1 MKFVHLHV
9 HSHYSL
15 LDGLSKIPDLVA
27 KAKEQGAEA
36 LALTDHGVMYGIIEF
51 YETCKKVGIKPILG
65 TEVYIVEGKLEQKE
79 NIPGKHR
86 YFHLTLLAKNYAGYL
101 NLMKITTKAH
111 IDGYYYKPRIDHEFL
126 EQHSE
131 GIIALSGC
139 LKGELP
145 TAIVEGNLT
154 KAKEVIQWHQKV
166 FKDDYYIEVQ
176 YHPNIPDQIKANIGL
191 KAIAK
196 EFSVPLIASTDSHYI
211 RPEDAEAHEVLLC
224 VQTGAKL
231 ADEKRF
237 SMKGEI
243 FDLTDP
249 SVIAEAFAD
258 TPEVIANTQKVADKC
273 NVELELDKII
283 LPSFDLPDGETGH
296 KDYLRKLVDSGVKEY
311 FGDQPSK
318 EVLERIEYELGV
330 IHQMQYETYF
340 LVVADLV
347 GWAKAH
353 GVLVGPGRG
362 SGAASLVS
370 YVLKITDIN
379 PLDYDLIFERFLNPS
394 RISMPDFDIDFA
406 DDRRG
411 EVINYVVEKY
421 GKDRVSQIVTFGT
434 MAARASLRDTARTM
448 GMSYTEVDR
457 IAKLIPFG
465 LSLSEA
471 ISAVDELKD
480 LYAQN
485 EQVRSLIDLAKRLEG
500 VVRHTSVHAAGV
512 VIADKP
518 LVNYTPLQ
526 VASKG
531 DISYVT
537 QYSMFPIEK
546 LGLLKIDFLG
556 LKNLTIIKNTLRII
570 RKTKEKEID
579 ISKIPLTDP
588 KVFELFARGETTGV
602 FQFESEGMKRN
613 LQELRPTVFTDIIAM
628 VALYRPGPMALI
640 PDFIERKHGTKRTEY
655 LHPRLEPIL
664 KETYGIA
671 VYQEQV
677 LRIARD
683 LCGFSLGEA
692 DILRKAIGKKIATL
706 LMEQKKKFIEGGVAN
721 GISKGIAEELFEFVE
736 PFAEYGFNKAHA
748 TSYALIAYQTA
759 YLKRHFPS
767 EFLAALM
774 TSDQNDLDKV
784 AKDIAES
791 ERFGSKVLPPSV
803 NESFTDFAV
812 VKETGNIRFGLNV
825 IKNVGRKVSDLIVEE
840 RGERG
845 PYKDIADFLKRVPK
859 EALNKKVL
867 ESLSKAG
874 ALEEFGDRK
883 EFLENVDTMLEF
895 VGTRDKQGDINQIG
909 IFGEGVIAAS
919 IFQLKPATC
928 STEKERLS
936 WEKELLGTFV
946 SKHPLK
952 EILPRLKKTNVN
964 TTDISSLHEDSDG
977 KVIKLG
983 GMVSVVQK
991 VNTKNGEPMAFL
1003 KFEDLT
1009 GSLEVIVFPKILQAH
1024 SSLFTLDKILIIDG
1038 KVNVKDKTHEEGTET
1053 IVRSEAKVIAESVIE
1068 VTDEYL
1074 AKAETITN
1082 LQNNNSNSYSTD
1094 KANNSQVPT
1103 NTLREE
1109 NGSLIIRLPM
1119 VFDKARL
1126 LLIKQILEKNS
1137 GDLAVQLEAFDKGR
1151 WRKIKTITR
1160 AKYSPELEK
1169 ELDLALS

>member
-15 LDGLSKIPDLVA
+15 LDGLSKIPDLVN
-27 KAKEQGAEA
+27 KAKEQGADA

-51 YETCKKVGIKPILG
+51 YETCKKAGIKPILG
-65 TEVYIVEGKLEQKE
+65 CEIYIVEGKLEQKE
-79 NIPGKHR
+79 NIPGRHR
-86 YFHLTLLAKNYAGYL
+86 YAHLTLLAKNYTGYL
-101 NLMKITTKAH
+101 NLMQITTKAH
-111 IDGYYYKPRIDHEFL
+111 IDGYYYRPRIDHEFL
-126 EQHSE
+126 KQHSE

-145 TAIVEGNLT
+145 TAIVEGNLD
-154 KAKEVIQWHQKV
+154 KAREIIKWHQQV
-166 FKDDYYIEVQ
+166 FGSDYYIEVQ
-176 YHPNIPDQIKANIGL
+176 HHPNLPDQIKANAGL
-191 KAIAK
+191 KTLAR
-196 EFSVPLIASTDSHYI
+196 EFGLPMVASTDSHYI
-211 RPEDAEAHEVLLC
+211 KAEDAEAHEVLLC

-231 ADEKRF
+231 TDEKRF

-249 SVIAEAFAD
+249 AIIAEAFAD
-258 TPEVIANTQKVADKC
+258 IPEVISNTQKIANEC
-273 NVELELDKII
+273 NVELELGKII
-283 LPSFDLPDGETGH
+283 LPKFDLPDGETSH
-296 KDYLRKLVDSGVKEY
+296 AEYLRKLVDSGIKEY
-311 FGDQPSK
+311 FGDQPSS
-318 EVLERIEYELGV
+318 EVVDRIEYELGV
-330 IHQMQYETYF
+330 IHQMNYEPYF
-340 LVVADLV
+340 LVVNDLV
-347 GWAKAH
+347 DWAKAH
-353 GVLVGPGRG
+353 GVVVGPGRG

-434 MAARASLRDTARTM
+434 MAARASVRDTGRTM
-448 GMSYTEVDR
+448 GMSYMEVDR

-465 LSLSEA
+465 LSLDEA
-471 ISAVDELKD
+471 FKAVDELKN
-480 LYAQN
+480 LY
-485 EQVRSLIDLAKRLEG
+485 EQDSNVRTLIDLAKKLEG

-512 VIADKP
+512 IIADKP

-526 VASKG
+526 IASKG
-531 DISYVT
+531 DISYVS

-556 LKNLTIIKNTLRII
+556 LKNLTIIKNALRIV
-570 RKTKEKEID
+570 RKTKDKEID

-588 KVFELFARGETTGV
+588 KVFELFAKGETTGV

-613 LQELRPTVFTDIIAM
+613 LQELRPTVFSDIIAM
-628 VALYRPGPMALI
+628 VALYRPGPIALI
-640 PDFIERKHGTKRTEY
+640 PDFIERKHGIKRTEY
-655 LHPRLEPIL
+655 LHPKLEPIL

-721 GISKGIAEELFEFVE
+721 GVSRGIAEKLFEFVE
-736 PFAEYGFNKAHA
+736 PFAAYGFNKAHA

-759 YLKRHFPS
+759 YLKYYFPS

-774 TSDQNDLDKV
+774 TSDQGDLDKV
-784 AKDIAES
+784 AKNIAEA
-791 ERFGSKVLPPSV
+791 EHMGIKVLPPSV

-840 RGERG
+840 RKELG
-845 PYKDIADFLKRVPK
+845 PYKDIAEFLSRVPK

-883 EFLENVDTMLEF
+883 EFLENVDTMIEF
-895 VGTRDKQGDINQIG
+895 VGFRDKHNNINQTG
-909 IFGEGVIAAS
+909 IFGDGVITTS
-919 IFQLKPATC
+919 KFQLKPATH
-928 STEKERLS
+928 STEKECLS
-936 WEKELLGTFV
+936 WEKELLGAFV

-952 EILPRLKKTNVN
+952 EIIPRLKMTNVV
-964 TTDISSLHEDSDG
+964 TTNISSLHEDSDG

-983 GMVSVVQK
+983 GMVSAVQK

-1024 SSLFTLDKILIIDG
+1024 STLLTLDKILLIEG
-1038 KVNVKDKTHEEGTET
+1038 RVNVKDKVHEDGGET
-1053 IVRSEAKVIAESVIE
+1053 IVRSEAKVIAESVTE

-1074 AKAETITN
+1074 AKAEIATN
-1082 LQNNNSNSYSTD
+1082 LQKERLGNHQANETNDNQVSASN
-1094 KANNSQVPT
+1094 
-1103 NTLREE
+1103 LRED

-1119 VFDKARL
+1119 VFDYAKL
-1126 LLIKQILEKNS
+1126 LLIKQILERNS
-1137 GDLAVQLEAFDKGR
+1137 GDLAVQLEVFSSGKWKR
-1151 WRKIKTITR
+1151 IKTITR

-1169 ELDLALS
+1169 DLDMVL

>member
-15 LDGLSKIPDLVA
+15 LDGLSKIPDLVN
-27 KAKEQGAEA
+27 KAKEQGANA

-51 YETCKKVGIKPILG
+51 YETCKKAGIKPILG
-65 TEVYIVEGKLEQKE
+65 CEIYIVEGKLEQKE
-79 NIPGKHR
+79 NIPGRHK

-101 NLMKITTKAH
+101 NLMEITTKAH
-111 IDGYYYKPRIDHEFL
+111 IDGYYYRPRIDHEFL
-126 EQHSE
+126 EKHSE
-131 GIIALSGC
+131 GLIAMSGC

-145 TAIVEGNLT
+145 TAIVEGNLD
-154 KAKEVIQWHQKV
+154 KAREIIKWHQQV
-166 FKDDYYIEVQ
+166 FGSDYYIEVQ
-176 YHPNIPDQIKANIGL
+176 HHPNIPDQIKANTGL
-191 KAIAK
+191 KAVAK
-196 EFSVPLIASTDSHYI
+196 EFNLPMIASTDSHYI
-211 RPEDAEAHEVLLC
+211 KAEDAEAHEVLLC
-224 VQTGAKL
+224 VQTSAKL
-231 ADEKRF
+231 ADENRF

-249 SVIAEAFAD
+249 EIIAEAFAD
-258 TPEVIANTQKVADKC
+258 SPEVITNTQKIADEC
-273 NVELELDKII
+273 NVELELGKII
-283 LPSFDLPDGETGH
+283 LPKFDLPEGETSH
-296 KDYLRKLVDSGVKEY
+296 AEYLKKLVDAGVKEY
-311 FGDQPSK
+311 FGDNPTK
-318 EVLERIEYELGV
+318 EIVDRIEYELGV
-330 IHQMQYETYF
+330 VHQMNYEPYF
-340 LVVADLV
+340 LVVHDLV
-347 GWAKAH
+347 SWAKAH
-353 GVLVGPGRG
+353 GVVVGPGRG

-434 MAARASLRDTARTM
+434 MAARASVRDTGRTM

-465 LSLSEA
+465 LSLDEA
-471 ISAVDELKD
+471 FKAVDELKN
-480 LYAQN
+480 LY
-485 EQVRSLIDLAKRLEG
+485 EQDSNVRTLIDLAKKLEG

-512 VIADKP
+512 IIADKP

-526 VASKG
+526 IASKG
-531 DISYVT
+531 DISYVS

-556 LKNLTIIKNTLRII
+556 LKNLTIIKNALRIV

-588 KVFELFARGETTGV
+588 GVFGLFAKGETTGV

-613 LQELRPTVFTDIIAM
+613 LQTLRPTVFSDIIAM

-640 PDFIERKHGTKRTEY
+640 PDFIDRKHGIKKTEY
-655 LHPRLEPIL
+655 LHPKLEPIL

-677 LRIARD
+677 LRIAKD

-692 DILRKAIGKKIATL
+692 DILRKAIGKKDSAL
-706 LMEQKKKFIEGGVAN
+706 LMEQKKKFIDGGIAN
-721 GISKGIAEELFEFVE
+721 GVSKGIAEKLFEFVE
-736 PFAEYGFNKAHA
+736 PFAKYGFNKAHA

-759 YLKRHFPS
+759 YLKYYFPS

-774 TSDQNDLDKV
+774 TSDQGDLDKV
-784 AKDIAES
+784 AKDIAEA
-791 ERFGSKVLPPSV
+791 EHMGIKVLPPSV

-840 RGERG
+840 RKEHG
-845 PYKDIADFLKRVPK
+845 PYKDVVEFLSRVPK

-883 EFLENVDTMLEF
+883 ELLENVDTMIEF
-895 VGTRDKQGDINQIG
+895 VSFRDRQSNANQTG
-909 IFGEGVIAAS
+909 IFGEGVVATS
-919 IFQLKPATC
+919 KLQLKPATY
-928 STEKERLS
+928 STEKECLS

-952 EILPRLKKTNVN
+952 EIIPRLKNTSVA

-983 GMVSVVQK
+983 GMVSAVQK

-1009 GSLEVIVFPKILQAH
+1009 GSVELIIFPKILQAH
-1024 SSLFTLDKILIIDG
+1024 GALLTLDKILLIEG
-1038 KVNVKDKTHEEGTET
+1038 KVNVKDIVHEEGGEI
-1053 IVRSEAKVIAESVIE
+1053 IVRSEAKVIAESVTE

-1074 AKAETITN
+1074 AKAEAITN
-1082 LQNNNSNSYSTD
+1082 LQKNKVHSSSSD
-1094 KANNSQVPT
+1094 EISSGVPAG
-1103 NTLREE
+1103 NFREE

-1119 VFDKARL
+1119 IFDHAKL
-1126 LLIKQILEKNS
+1126 LLIKQILERNS
-1137 GDLAVQLEAFDKGR
+1137 GDLAVQLEVFSKGKWQR
-1151 WRKIKTITR
+1151 IKTITR

-1169 ELDLALS
+1169 DLSLVL